1 MINLFNKK
9 QYLCISTPITWSQ
22 ADRWGC
28 WPVWVK
34 VRVAARDWI
43 WRGDGPAAGFLLRV
57 RQDVRLQI
65 RRLRKLLVAALDKTT
80 IKPISPLQYDKKSQ
94 PQRDRRKG
102 DLQCECA
109 RAFSSW
115 SRERIFFRSPQM
127 CTGTVFLPCEPT
139 GGASACCSRRK
150 LFHIRRKHVPWGRDR
165 SYLLRSMWCHHVVV
179 LTIMSWWWWF
189 DHIVNHFFLFQYLGP
204 CVCRCFL
211 MALLSRN
218 ICGVFLIITVIMMT
232 LLAMK
237 SIINSSKDWNW
248 CLGKPSFIIFF
259 GVTWWWFTLVHP
271 LCGQAMVLLTS
282 SCRSFFGF
290 ILTIKVMMT
299 MTNKS
304 QNIVFVIIITTCV
317 IFLSIL
323 LCHESLIIII
333 MLLIIIIIVIIATQL
348 QMCNCIII
356 APLRVHF

>member
-1 MINLFNKK
+1 MHINTHYMIPSRQMGMLTCVSQGESGCQRLNLERRRTRGR
-9 QYLCISTPITWSQ
+9 ISASR
-22 ADRWGC
+22 ASGC
-28 WPVWVK
+28 ETSDSSTAQTSCCSPGK
-34 VRVAARDWI
+34 NNDI
-43 WRGDGPAAGFLLRV
+43 
-57 RQDVRLQI
+57 
-65 RRLRKLLVAALDKTT
+65 
-80 IKPISPLQYDKKSQ
+80 IKPISPLQHDKKSQ

-179 LTIMSWWWWF
+179 LTIMSCWWWF

-290 ILTIKVMMT
+290 ILHTHRYHRHCHYFHCHHHCHRHHHQTQMLMKV
-299 MTNKS
+299 S
-304 QNIVFVIIITTCV
+304 A
-317 IFLSIL
+317 L
-323 LCHESLIIII
+323 
-333 MLLIIIIIVIIATQL
+333 
-348 QMCNCIII
+348 
-356 APLRVHF
+356 